1 MNLFG
6 NSAAMVD
13 VPNVI
18 GMTEEEARSEIESAG
33 FTVGSVDPG
42 YSDEYDEGE
51 VMDQTPKGDNGQQ
64 APEGSEIDITVSRG
78 PSTEQSEMPD
88 LMGRTRSEAESMLQR
103 LNITYEIREQE
114 SETDTEDT
122 VIDQSRDAGEMID
135 EGETVTVTVAVSPDS
150 VEVPDLTDMTESQAR
165 SALSD
170 AGFGMNIVAR
180 EYSDDVPEGT
190 VISWNPSGRQAKDT
204 TIDVVISRGPESTS
218 GSGSGNNG
226 GSGSDTG
233 GSGSGSSDFT
243 DADASALVGTWESN
257 LSVPD
262 GITVKKQYE
271 PSNDYDTGM
280 IMDATLSGNTLTVI
294 ISKGSEE

>member
-1 MNLFG
+1 
-6 NSAAMVD
+6 
-13 VPNVI
+13 
-18 GMTEEEARSEIESAG
+18 
-33 FTVGSVDPG
+33 
-42 YSDEYDEGE
+42 
-51 VMDQTPKGDNGQQ
+51 
-64 APEGSEIDITVSRG
+64 
-78 PSTEQSEMPD
+78 
-88 LMGRTRSEAESMLQR
+88 
-103 LNITYEIREQE
+103 
-114 SETDTEDT
+114 
-122 VIDQSRDAGEMID
+122 
-135 EGETVTVTVAVSPDS
+135 
-150 VEVPDLTDMTESQAR
+150 MTESQAR